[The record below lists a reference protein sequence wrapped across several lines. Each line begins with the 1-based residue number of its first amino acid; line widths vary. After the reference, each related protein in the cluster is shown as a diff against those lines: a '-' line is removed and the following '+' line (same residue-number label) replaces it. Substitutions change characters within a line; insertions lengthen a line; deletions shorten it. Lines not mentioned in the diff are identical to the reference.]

1 MALQKTWR
9 WFGEKDLI
17 TLDNL
22 CQIGVEGIVT
32 SLHNIPKGEIWQKS
46 EIFKT
51 KSLIEEKGLVWS
63 VVESLP
69 VLEEIKFGSE
79 NRDLLID
86 NYIESLRNLGA
97 CGIDTVCY
105 NFMPVIDWIRT
116 DLEYK
121 HPNGADSLYFD
132 FARFVAFEIFILER
146 KEAKNEYP
154 SDVVERALAI
164 GKEMTSDDKK
174 RLVENIILKTQGFV
188 DGINLEGASDPIKIF
203 KDLLSLYSGIDKIKL
218 RENLKYFLERI
229 IPEAEKAGVRF
240 AIHADDPPR
249 PVLGLPRIVSTIEDI
264 EWITSCVQS
273 PSNGFTFCTGSLSV
287 NPQNNIEEIAT
298 RFSDRIQ
305 FVHLRNTHLLDNL
318 DFYESGHIE
327 GGVDMYRIVKVLLT
341 EQNRRIRAE
350 RKDTAMPMR
359 VDHGL
364 RILSDVEHAYNPG
377 YPLLGRMKG
386 LAEITGMELG
396 VERMLNLD

>member
-9 WFGEKDLI
+9 WFGENDLI
-17 TLDNL
+17 TLDSL
-22 CQIGVEGIVT
+22 RLIGVEGIVT
-32 SLHNIPKGEIWQKS
+32 SLHHIPKGVIWQKS
-46 EIFKT
+46 EILKT
-51 KSLIEEKGLVWS
+51 KTLIEEKGMVWS

-121 HPNGADSLYFD
+121 HPDGSDSLYFD

-164 GKEMTSDDKK
+164 GKEMTSDDRK

-188 DGINLEGASDPIKIF
+188 DGLKLDGEADPIKIF

-240 AIHADDPPR
+240 AIHPDDPPR
-249 PVLGLPRIVSTIEDI
+249 SVLGLPRIVSTIEI
-264 EWITSCVQS
+264 GRASC
-273 PSNGFTFCTGSLSV
+273 
-287 NPQNNIEEIAT
+287 
-298 RFSDRIQ
+298 R
-305 FVHLRNTHLLDNL
+305 
-318 DFYESGHIE
+318 
-327 GGVDMYRIVKVLLT
+327 
-341 EQNRRIRAE
+341 E
-350 RKDTAMPMR
+350 R
-359 VDHGL
+359 V
-364 RILSDVEHAYNPG
+364 
-377 YPLLGRMKG
+377 
-386 LAEITGMELG
+386 
-396 VERMLNLD
+396 